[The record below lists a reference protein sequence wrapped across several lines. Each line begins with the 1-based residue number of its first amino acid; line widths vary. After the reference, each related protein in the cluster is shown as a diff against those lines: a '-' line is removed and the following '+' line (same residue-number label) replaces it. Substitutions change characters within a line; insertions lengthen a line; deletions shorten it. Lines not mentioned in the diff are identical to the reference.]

1 MLAPLLLLLA
11 AIATEVVSTASLP
24 RTEGFRHLG
33 WTVAVLA
40 GYATSIWLLALVV
53 RTLPVSVAY
62 AIWSG
67 LGTAA
72 IAVIG
77 VVFLDERLDAVKV
90 AAIAMVV
97 VGVVLLNLRSIG

>member
-24 RTEGFRHLG
+24 RTDGFRNPG

-40 GYATSIWLLALVV
+40 GYATSVWLLALVV
-53 RTLPVSVAY
+53 RTVPVSVAY
-62 AIWSG
+62 AVWSG

-77 VVFLDERLDAVKV
+77 VVFLGERLDAVK
-90 AAIAMVV
+90 AGALAMVV
-97 VGVVLLNLRSIG
+97 VGVVLLNLRSTG